1 MNPKT
6 FCSAPWF
13 AVRLNWDG
21 QFVPCCEINVD
32 KSEFSS
38 KKRYSLHES
47 TVDEYLSSDY
57 LQYIKQSLDSGQ
69 KISECSRCWD
79 KESSG
84 LRSLRQ
90 ISNDTATK
98 NQGNDLEKTWV
109 GSFLR
114 KHTHADHYLMS
125 ADIKLSNVCN
135 FSCAMCSPSDSS
147 KIFDQWKNQSNEFF
161 VQRILEQR
169 PTYFDDITK
178 NYQGQR
184 GYQHLKD
191 ILSYPIR
198 NLKVLGGEPLLDKEL
213 FKILQSVDPEKK
225 SQVGLHFVT
234 NGSQNLINACNQ
246 LTDYRSVTFSVSLEG
261 IGAVQDYVRTGSDF
275 AAIEKNLLS
284 AKQAGLFVSIHHTI
298 QALSVFGIQDLF
310 DWCNNNGFD
319 ITVSELDDPEYL
331 SVSVL
336 PADIKTKVLENIK
349 SQHILTLIN
358 KFEYKPEK
366 YQEFKQYI
374 NWFDRD
380 KTTKIADIFP
390 DLIR

>member
-1 MNPKT
+1 MIAKT

-13 AVRLNWDG
+13 AIRLNWDG
-21 QFVPCCEINVD
+21 QFVPCCEFDIG
-32 KSEFSS
+32 KSEFCGN
-38 KKRYSLHES
+38 KVFTLHNSAVE
-47 TVDEYLSSDY
+47 EYLSSDY
-57 LQYIKQSLDSGQ
+57 LQYIKQSLDSEQ
-69 KISECSRCWD
+69 KIAECSRCWE

-90 ISNDTATK
+90 ISNDTATN
-98 NQGNDLEKTWV
+98 NQGNNLDKTWV
-109 GSFLR
+109 GSFLKR
-114 KHTHADHYLMS
+114 HSCKDHYLLS

-147 KIFDQWKNQSNEFF
+147 KIFDQWKNQSDEFF

-169 PTYFDDITK
+169 PTYFDDIAR

-198 NLKVLGGEPLLDKEL
+198 NLKLLGGEPLLDKEL
-213 FKILQSVDPEKK
+213 FKILQSVDQEKK

-234 NGSQNLINACNQ
+234 NGSQNLINAYNQ

-275 AAIEKNLLS
+275 ASIEKNLLS

-298 QALSVFGIQDLF
+298 QALSVFGIQDLVN
-310 DWCNNNGFD
+310 WCNANGFD
-319 ITVSELDDPEYL
+319 MTVSELDYPEYL

-336 PADIKTKVLENIK
+336 PADIKTKVLTNIK
-349 SQHILTLIN
+349 SERILNLIN
-358 KFEYKPEK
+358 KFDYNPKK
-366 YQEFKQYI
+366 YAEFKQYI

-380 KTTKIADIFP
+380 KPTKISDIFP